1 MRVECRSL
9 PTFSWFIVW
18 FFLVFVRVSAE
29 CSEDDYDFEEWI
41 EWIVKV
47 SHLFI

>member
-1 MRVECRSL
+1 MRVECRKSL
-9 PTFSWFIVW
+9 QTLSW
-18 FFLVFVRVSAE
+18 FLVFVRVSAE

-41 EWIVKV
+41 EWIVKI